1 MPFRTL
7 VTFNG
12 MSSDP
17 CPRIF
22 PLSLYYLGH
31 TKMLSVPVSFPL
43 SLTNILINMSAPSVF
58 LFSIPPVHAHTWRTS
73 LISMLLRQTRPS
85 LQGCRQSRHCMLA
98 FFSLV
103 VPIPQP
109 NSVFNHTHFSS
120 TLPPYIHFYLTYLRS
135 RQPRC
140 RQSLLVCK

>member
-1 MPFRTL
+1 MPCRIL

-12 MSSDP
+12 MFSDP

-31 TKMLSVPVSFPL
+31 TKMLSMPVSLPL

-58 LFSIPPVHAHTWRTS
+58 LFSIPPAHAHTWRIS
-73 LISMLLRQTRPS
+73 LISILLRQTRPS
-85 LQGCRQSRHCMLA
+85 RQARRPSRHCMLA
-98 FFSLV
+98 FFSLM

-109 NSVFNHTHFSS
+109 KLVFDHTHFSS
-120 TLPPYIHFYLTYLRS
+120 TLSPLHSFLPYLLKKETAKVPPVLIS
-135 RQPRC
+135 M
-140 RQSLLVCK
+140 